1 MTRFNPDSS
10 SDDADLP
17 SDEEL
22 QLDVTHE
29 EMMAILQEA
38 REGVEWMNAAERALQ
53 NTTCYPLDDQ

>member
-22 QLDVTHE
+22 QLHVTPD
-29 EMMAILQEA
+29 EMTAILQEA
-38 REGVEWMNAAERALQ
+38 REEVEWMNAAERALQ
-53 NTTCYPLDDQ
+53 NTTNHPVEDQ

>member
-1 MTRFNPDSS
+1 MTRFNPGSS

-22 QLDVTHE
+22 QLDVTPE

-53 NTTCYPLDDQ
+53 NTTDHPFENQ